1 SIPDSFG
8 NLTKVTYFYLSSNNF
23 TGHIP
28 SSLSNLK
35 DLTFV
40 DFGCNNFEGTFPH
53 FLTNLTKLTYVD
65 LNSNN
70 LIGQIGEFQGTKSLE
85 TLSLY
90 NNKLNG
96 SIPKSISNLVSLQKF
111 DISSNNFN
119 GTIEF
124 DMFSKL
130 IEIEV
135 LDLSYNSLSLSIN
148 NNLKYTFPKLQHL
161 ELASCSITKFPYFLR
176 TLEELNTLDLSN
188 NRIKGQIPQW
198 MFKVVE
204 NLKFLNLSHN
214 SLSRI
219 DHIPGKNLE
228 YLDLHANLLK
238 GTFPVPPSSV
248 VFFFISN
255 NNLTGEIPSS
265 ICNLASLQILD
276 VSYNNL
282 SGMIPRCL
290 GNFSDYLSVMDLR
303 MNRFQGTIPGSFA
316 KCNSL
321 RTLVLNHNQ
330 LEGLLP
336 QSLVNCTKLE
346 VLDLGNNNINDSFP
360 YWLEALPKLQVLI
373 LRSNRFYGQID
384 HFKENS
390 SFDMLRIIDLSH
402 NNFTGLLPSKFFE
415 GLEAIITVNES
426 EVKSKYIG
434 EDYYQ
439 DSVMVSL
446 KGHDFELQRILTIF
460 TTIDLSSNKFHGQIP
475 KVLGTLKF
483 LRDLNL
489 SHNSLTGYIPSS
501 LANLSVLESLDI
513 SSNMLNGSIPMQ
525 LTSLTFLEI
534 LNLSQNL
541 LTGPIPQGSQFST
554 FENNSYIGN
563 IGLCGSPLTMKCMIS
578 EQPPPSIFQENN
590 DLMFTSGFGWKAVV
604 MGYGC
609 GFMFGLVMGYL
620 VLRTGKPQWV
630 VSLIKGE

>member
-1 SIPDSFG
+1 M
-8 NLTKVTYFYLSSNNF
+8 
-23 TGHIP
+23 
-28 SSLSNLK
+28 
-35 DLTFV
+35 

-161 ELASCSITKFPYFLR
+161 KLASCNITKFPYFVR
-176 TLEELNTLDLSN
+176 TLEELDTLDLSN

-238 GTFPVPPSSV
+238 GTFPVSPSSV

-282 SGMIPRCL
+282 SGMIP
-290 GNFSDYLSVMDLR
+290 
-303 MNRFQGTIPGSFA
+303 
-316 KCNSL
+316 
-321 RTLVLNHNQ
+321 
-330 LEGLLP
+330 
-336 QSLVNCTKLE
+336 
-346 VLDLGNNNINDSFP
+346 
-360 YWLEALPKLQVLI
+360 
-373 LRSNRFYGQID
+373 
-384 HFKENS
+384 
-390 SFDMLRIIDLSH
+390 
-402 NNFTGLLPSKFFE
+402 
-415 GLEAIITVNES
+415 
-426 EVKSKYIG
+426 
-434 EDYYQ
+434 
-439 DSVMVSL
+439 
-446 KGHDFELQRILTIF
+446 
-460 TTIDLSSNKFHGQIP
+460 
-475 KVLGTLKF
+475 
-483 LRDLNL
+483 
-489 SHNSLTGYIPSS
+489 
-501 LANLSVLESLDI
+501 
-513 SSNMLNGSIPMQ
+513 
-525 LTSLTFLEI
+525 
-534 LNLSQNL
+534 
-541 LTGPIPQGSQFST
+541 
-554 FENNSYIGN
+554 
-563 IGLCGSPLTMKCMIS
+563 
-578 EQPPPSIFQENN
+578 
-590 DLMFTSGFGWKAVV
+590 
-604 MGYGC
+604 
-609 GFMFGLVMGYL
+609 
-620 VLRTGKPQWV
+620 
-630 VSLIKGE
+630 